1 MTSQHKVTLL
11 VFRFETEMMR
21 DWPLLVVA
29 ESVHIFYL
37 LNSVLSLAV
46 FRGDRPTRLP
56 RACFNITVL
65 KFGSHEYIFD

>member
-1 MTSQHKVTLL
+1 
-11 VFRFETEMMR
+11 MMR
-21 DWPLLVVA
+21 DSLLLVVD

-46 FRGDRPTRLP
+46 YRGDRPTRQLP

>member
-21 DWPLLVVA
+21 DWPLLVVT

-46 FRGDRPTRLP
+46 
-56 RACFNITVL
+56 
-65 KFGSHEYIFD
+65 